1 MNDYPAEGFNT
12 SIFSCLPHLQILS
25 SSRPALPG
33 KNDLTPS
40 GLSGLNKVEVN
51 GAGGI
56 ALSREGGRSPQSS
69 SLIGLLGAAEGASC
83 GKRDL

>member
-1 MNDYPAEGFNT
+1 M
-12 SIFSCLPHLQILS
+12 
-25 SSRPALPG
+25 
-33 KNDLTPS
+33 
-40 GLSGLNKVEVN
+40 EVN

-56 ALSREGGRSPQSS
+56 APSREGRHSPQSS

>member
-1 MNDYPAEGFNT
+1 MQQKDLTHQYFPVY
-12 SIFSCLPHLQILS
+12 LQILS
-25 SSRPALPG
+25 ESRPALPG
-33 KNDLTPS
+33 KNNLTPT

-56 ALSREGGRSPQSS
+56 APSREGRHSPQSS
-69 SLIGLLGAAEGASC
+69 SLISLLGAAEGASC